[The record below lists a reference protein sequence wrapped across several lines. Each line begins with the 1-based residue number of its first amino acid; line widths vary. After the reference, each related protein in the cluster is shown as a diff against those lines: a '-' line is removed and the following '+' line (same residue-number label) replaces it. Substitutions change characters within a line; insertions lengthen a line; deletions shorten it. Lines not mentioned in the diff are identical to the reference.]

1 MEELKEEIIKIK
13 NQIGIL
19 KIFLVVYMM
28 VLIFV
33 TILFGKEYIVIHSYY
48 LSTREMNQELIL
60 ESEKQ
65 KTYLQNILSKME
77 D

>member
-1 MEELKEEIIKIK
+1 MEELKAEIIKIK
-13 NQIGIL
+13 NQIGAL
-19 KIFLVVYMM
+19 KIFLVVYLM

-33 TILFGKEYIVIHSYY
+33 TILFGKEYIAIHSYY
-48 LSTREMNQELIL
+48 LSTQEMNRELIL

-65 KTYLQNILSKME
+65 KVYLLNILSKME